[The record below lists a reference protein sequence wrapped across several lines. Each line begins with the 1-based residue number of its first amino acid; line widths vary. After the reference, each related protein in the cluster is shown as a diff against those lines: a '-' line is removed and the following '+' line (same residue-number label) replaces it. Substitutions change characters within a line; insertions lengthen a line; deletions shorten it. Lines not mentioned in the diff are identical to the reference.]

1 MLNWRNALDEVL
13 EDELIAMTACRA
25 SQESTVH
32 SLPFL
37 AAPQTCASHLLHCG
51 APEDAAVIHT
61 ADTVSSFLC
70 LLESSITCSA
80 LRSVAEFFP
89 HTDYLIN
96 TPGRL

>member
-25 SQESTVH
+25 SQEGTVH

-51 APEDAAVIHT
+51 APEDAAAIHT
-61 ADTVSSFLC
+61 ADTVNSFLC
-70 LLESSITCSA
+70 LPESSITCSA

-89 HTDYLIN
+89 HTDY
-96 TPGRL
+96 